1 MLNPLTLAPPHL
13 PLDPL
18 EPYEQK
24 WLSVVTAF
32 VQVGNSLSDAVVA
45 AAHHLIPFNALA
57 LTVQQ
62 TREGWRVA
70 SRLCVPVCALD
81 VRVRRASDAE
91 LGLLYR
97 AGLLPLQMPPLEF
110 WERYDYELMSAAS

>member
-1 MLNPLTLAPPHL
+1 MPNPLTLAPPPL

-18 EPYEQK
+18 EPYEQR
-24 WLSVVTAF
+24 WLTAVAGF
-32 VQVGNSLSDAVVA
+32 VKAGDSLSDALIG
-45 AAHHLIPFNALA
+45 AAHELIPFNQLA

-70 SRLCVPVCALD
+70 ARLCVPVCALD
-81 VRVRRASDAE
+81 VRVRRAKDAE

-97 AGLLPLQMPPLEF
+97 AGLLPLQMPPLEV
-110 WERYDYELMSAAS
+110 WERYDYGTIAAA